1 MDRDE
6 GMLKEPCPLDWRSLA
21 ERATVE
27 NDPAKLV
34 NLVFQIE
41 RVLAKQQRNF
51 SDWKCHE
58 NRSRECHSN

>member
-6 GMLKEPCPLDWRSLA
+6 DMLNELCPLDWRSLA

-27 NDPAKLV
+27 NDPVKLV
-34 NLVFQIE
+34 TLVFQIE
-41 RVLAKQQRNF
+41 RVLEEQQRNS

-58 NRSRECHSN
+58 NRSREWYSN